1 MSFFTSDQHWNN
13 LVEENK
19 KTPFIEE
26 SDFAL
31 INIIP
36 GKFPQYGGDCP
47 RLLRQVAYVN
57 IPNIIKEEKKK
68 NEEMVENGFFDS
80 SFENDFLD
88 LRNLKE
94 QLFISIL
101 RLEILEARLYSKNPQ
116 YYNKI
121 LKSGKT
127 NLQSSLSAFQ
137 FNNSFKIN
145 SKEVL
150 KDKCLIK
157 NNERFSFKRLFKSC
171 M

>member
-1 MSFFTSDQHWNN
+1 MTFFTSDQHWNN
-13 LVEENK
+13 LVEKNK

-47 RLLRQVAYVN
+47 RLLRQVAHVN
-57 IPNIIKEEKKK
+57 IPNIIKEEKRK
-68 NEEMVENGFFDS
+68 NEEREENGFFDS
-80 SFENDFLD
+80 SFKDDFSD
-88 LRNLKE
+88 LRKLKE
-94 QLFISIL
+94 QLFINIL
-101 RLEILEARLYSKNPQ
+101 KLEILEARLYSKNPQ

-121 LKSGKT
+121 LESGKT
-127 NLQSSLSAFQ
+127 NFQSSLSAFQ
-137 FNNSFKIN
+137 LNNSFKIT
-145 SKEVL
+145 STEVL
-150 KDKCLIK
+150 KDKCVVK

>member
-57 IPNIIKEEKKK
+57 IPNIC
-68 NEEMVENGFFDS
+68 S
-80 SFENDFLD
+80 SFSSFHA
-88 LRNLKE
+88 
-94 QLFISIL
+94 IC
-101 RLEILEARLYSKNPQ
+101 A
-116 YYNKI
+116 KI
-121 LKSGKT
+121 RKVQNT
-127 NLQSSLSAFQ
+127 PHFPY
-137 FNNSFKIN
+137 I
-145 SKEVL
+145 
-150 KDKCLIK
+150 I
-157 NNERFSFKRLFKSC
+157 
-171 M
+171 